1 VAFGL
6 DSKQLEIFR
15 DPKILKKKLFFKNAK
30 TKNEQFCFIGN
41 QFLTQIIPS
50 RLKKIS
56 EPSGCFGD
64 RKLWLRSRRRVPAAI
79 WQSEFPINKTSSS
92 GISPAMFDHFL

>member
-50 RLKKIS
+50 RLFLS
-56 EPSGCFGD
+56 LSLRAALGTGSCGCDRDVVSLRRSGS
-64 RKLWLRSRRRVPAAI
+64 LS
-79 WQSEFPINKTSSS
+79 FPFKTSSS
-92 GISPAMFDHFL
+92 GSSPAMFDHFL